1 MFDHAKVFEKAKRM
15 GQALL
20 NKAREEVEAALEQGL
35 SFDEFTESLSV
46 LSGCKAV
53 VYRREHE

>member
-15 GQALL
+15 DQALL
-20 NKAREEVEAALEQGL
+20 NKVREEVEAALEQGL

-53 VYRREHE
+53 VHRREHE